1 MPSILCLTWRIM
13 IQNLQT
19 ISGYQNGLEDVLT
32 EVGSRVAEYFV
43 VVLSDF
49 G

>member
-1 MPSILCLTWRIM
+1 MPSILCLTWRMM

-19 ISGYQNGLEDVLT
+19 TSGYQNGVEDVLT
-32 EVGSRVAEYFV
+32 EVGSRVAEYSV
-43 VVLSDF
+43 VVSSDF